1 MAARKSGRSDEV
13 VERLEKQMI
22 IQLGLAGVPQR
33 AIREIVECDLNRV
46 TKIVKYLKR
55 RSAKGEV

>member
-1 MAARKSGRSDEV
+1 MVKKSATNDAV

-46 TKIVKYLKR
+46 TKIVRHLKR